1 MKKVKAGFVLLSS
14 VLIFAGCGSTKDSSS
29 DVSESSTSI
38 SSSSKAPSSKAEL
51 VDLTT
56 ALSSFESFT
65 DTYKSLS
72 KEQRTPSWENIAKS
86 EVTWSGKVIDN
97 TGHTLVVVRTDKWE
111 NGMNWDNVQ
120 KNPKDPYYVF
130 IADFDNDIDASA
142 YSAGTEVTVKGSL
155 ESRGDPDMPTNW
167 KLYHCKIA

>member
-1 MKKVKAGFVLLSS
+1 M
-14 VLIFAGCGSTKDSSS
+14 
-29 DVSESSTSI
+29 
-38 SSSSKAPSSKAEL
+38 
-51 VDLTT
+51 
-56 ALSSFESFT
+56 
-65 DTYKSLS
+65 
-72 KEQRTPSWENIAKS
+72 
-86 EVTWSGKVIDN
+86 
-97 TGHTLVVVRTDKWE
+97 VVRTDKWE